1 MSIYGEYN
9 SIDHDKSYCKI
20 RLEFKSYASENKLR
34 NDENPRFTIYL
45 VNSVLLHNTMIL
57 KSYENW
63 KEYDC
68 NVKPSLLPCN
78 ETLFGL
84 GVLLMSNRVQIE
96 HTCAMFNEHPL
107 PTLPLD
113 YHRKSMWA
121 KEDIK
126 L

>member
-9 SIDHDKSYCKI
+9 SIDHDKSCCKI
-20 RLEFKSYASENKLR
+20 RLEFKSYTIKNKLR
-34 NDENPRFTIYL
+34 NHKKNHLIDITIYL
-45 VNSVLLHNTMIL
+45 ANSVLLHNTMIL

-113 YHRKSMWA
+113 
-121 KEDIK
+121 
-126 L
+126 